1 MVASKRGRP
10 ALPGAR
16 HASGGLRE
24 AQDPRVENIFRRFVD
39 LEKTVGL
46 DPRLTSQIGR
56 LRYLKLITDAQAVAA
71 DKVGQI
77 YGRFERAHLL
87 RRFSVS
93 PSYQIGR
100 GRIGRARP
108 THACDDAEIL
118 AAQADYDAVQDC
130 IPTFPR
136 SLREAVEQLCVEN
149 CAVPAWQLD
158 EVRRVLDKVAQAFGL
173 AGAQAVRVAAAGTRK
188 RVRAGRSP
196 QVIAEKA
203 RQKSLQGTRQEK
215 FEAGA
220 YVARAADAT
229 PRPSHHHVPGSVAE
243 RDHAALV
250 RRLEEAQRRREG
262 SE

>member
-24 AQDPRVENIFRRFVD
+24 TQDPRVENIFRRFVE

-56 LRYLKLITDAQAVAA
+56 LRYLKLISDAQAVAA
-71 DKVGQI
+71 DKVGQV
-77 YGRFERAHLL
+77 YGRFERMHLL
-87 RRFSVS
+87 RRFSLS

-100 GRIGRARP
+100 SDRGRLRP
-108 THACDDAEIL
+108 PHEHDDAAIL
-118 AAQADYDAVQDC
+118 AAQADYDVVQDC

-136 SLREAVEQLCVEN
+136 GVREAVEQLCVEN

-158 EVRRVLDKVAQAFGL
+158 DVRRVLDKVAQAFGL

-188 RVRAGRSP
+188 RLRAGGLARS
-196 QVIAEKA
+196 
-203 RQKSLQGTRQEK
+203 QKTRPEK
-215 FEAGA
+215 FAAGA
-220 YVARAADAT
+220 YVVRAADAT
-229 PRPSHHHVPGSVAE
+229 PQPSRHHAPGSQGE
-243 RDHAALV
+243 RDHATLV
-250 RRLEEAQRRREG
+250 RRLEEAQRRREEG
-262 SE
+262 EEGA